1 MTQQPAISTAT
12 QLIGIIGNPVS
23 HSMSPAIHN
32 RAFQELGL
40 DYVYLAFRVEDVE
53 GAVRGVRAL
62 ENFRG
67 LSVTIPHKTTV
78 IPFLDDVQPV
88 DAGIGSV
95 NTVIKEGK
103 TLKGIGTDGP
113 GARKALIDAGV
124 ALAKKRILLLGS
136 GGAARAVAFDLAYN
150 ASPSAV
156 SLMGVVPDELN
167 RLASDLRS
175 KTKTPVED
183 ALIDDR
189 SLAAEMEKADVVIH
203 ATPVGMHPHEGK
215 SLVPKSLFRDGQA
228 VMDIVY
234 NPLRTQLLQEAA
246 DRGLVTV
253 SGLDMFVNQA
263 ALQFTAW
270 TGKAAPVEVMREA
283 VLQQLR

>member
-1 MTQQPAISTAT
+1 MTHPPAIGTAT
-12 QLIGIIGNPVS
+12 KLIGIIGNPVG

-53 GAVRGVRAL
+53 GAIRGMRAL
-62 ENFRG
+62 ENFKG
-67 LSVTIPHKTTV
+67 LSVTIPHKVAV
-78 IPFLDDVQPV
+78 IPFLDEVQPV

-95 NTVIKEGK
+95 NTVIKEGT

-113 GARKALIDAGV
+113 GARKALSDAGV
-124 ALAKKRILLLGS
+124 TLKGKRVLLLGS

-150 ASPSAV
+150 ASPAAV
-156 SLMGVVPDELN
+156 CLMGVIPEELS

-175 KTKTPVED
+175 KTTTPVED
-183 ALIDDR
+183 TLLDDR
-189 SLAAEMEKADVVIH
+189 IVAAEMERADVVIH
-203 ATPVGMHPHEGK
+203 ATPVGMHPNEGK

-234 NPLRTQLLQEAA
+234 NPLRTQLLLDAA
-246 DRGLVTV
+246 ERGLITI

-270 TGKAAPVEVMREA
+270 TGEVAPVAVMREA